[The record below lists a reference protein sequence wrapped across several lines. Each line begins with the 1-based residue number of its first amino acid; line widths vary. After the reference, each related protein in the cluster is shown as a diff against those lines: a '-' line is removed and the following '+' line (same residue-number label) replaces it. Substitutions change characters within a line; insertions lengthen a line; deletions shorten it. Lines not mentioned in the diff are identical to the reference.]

1 MLTQPQDKWA
11 QWLLQRRDG
20 NHPALRQAMLPDL
33 EAFREQ
39 VLTHAH
45 LKVGDVL
52 LDVGT
57 GTGLI
62 AFGALELVGEQGKVL
77 FSDISQDVLDHC
89 QALAAERGVLEHCQF
104 VCTSADQLAPVADAS
119 VDVVTTRSVL
129 IYVADK
135 QHAFQEFFRVL
146 KPGGGSPF
154 SSRST
159 ALPFQSH
166 HTFSLAMT

>member
-1 MLTQPQDKWA
+1 MLTHPQDKWA

-20 NHPALRQAMLPDL
+20 NHPTLRQAMLPDL

-45 LKVGDVL
+45 LKAGDVL

-62 AFGALELVGEQGKVL
+62 AFGALELVGEQGQVL

-89 QALAAERGVLEHCQF
+89 QALAAERGVLDHCQF
-104 VCTSADQLAPVADAS
+104 VCASADQLAPVADALGRFRELL
-119 VDVVTTRSVL
+119 VKEQEGGIECRYGTTLHRTRIS
-129 IYVADK
+129 ADARPA
-135 QHAFQEFFRVL
+135 Q
-146 KPGGGSPF
+146 
-154 SSRST
+154 
-159 ALPFQSH
+159 
-166 HTFSLAMT
+166 